1 MLVISD
7 TNILS
12 SFAAGNALPLLFRLF
27 PNTTILVPPAAQQ
40 ELQTGLAYGK
50 RHLAEVL
57 QSIVAGKL
65 HIISLSNDEQQSAAK
80 LPAKLG
86 LGEREAIATTQSRH
100 GRLLSND
107 KQAIHYCKQHRINA
121 MNLPLLLRLLWKRKI
136 VSPTEVRTLIDKM
149 KAVEN
154 LQLRQEALTIIF
166 PPS

>member
-1 MLVISD
+1 MLIISD

-50 RHLAEVL
+50 RYLAEIL
-57 QSIVAGKL
+57 QSIAAGKL
-65 HIISLSNDEQQSAAK
+65 KIISLSNDERQAAAK

-86 LGEREAIATTQSRH
+86 AGEREAIAATQSRR

-107 KQAIHYCKQHRINA
+107 KQALHYCKQHRINA
-121 MNLPLLLRLLWKRKI
+121 MDLPLLLRLLWKRKI
-136 VSPTEVRTLIDKM
+136 VSQAEVRTLIERM
-149 KAVEN
+149 KAGEN
-154 LQLRQEALTIIF
+154 LQLNPEALALIF

>member
-12 SFAAGNALPLLFRLF
+12 SFAACDALPLLFRLF
-27 PNTTILVPPAAQQ
+27 PNTTIFVPPAVHQ

-50 RHLAEVL
+50 HYLAEVL
-57 QSIVAGKL
+57 QSFAAGNL
-65 HIISLSNDEQQSAAK
+65 HIIPLSNDEQQIAAK

-86 LGEREAIATTQSRH
+86 SGEREAIAATQSRR

-107 KQAIHYCKQHRINA
+107 KQAIQYCKQHRIEA
-121 MNLPLLLRLLWKRKI
+121 MDLPVLLRLLWKRKI
-136 VSPTEVRTLIDKM
+136 VSQTEVRTLIDKM

-154 LQLRQEALTIIF
+154 LQLSPKALALIF
-166 PPS
+166 SSR